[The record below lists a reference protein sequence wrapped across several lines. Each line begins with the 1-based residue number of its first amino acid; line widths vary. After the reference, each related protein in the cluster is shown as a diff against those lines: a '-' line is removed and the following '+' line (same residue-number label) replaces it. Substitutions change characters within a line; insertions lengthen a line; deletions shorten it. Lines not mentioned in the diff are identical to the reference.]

1 MERGASEIIFEG
13 VELKQRAL
21 KIKKILVSQPEP
33 QSEKSPYLELAHKH
47 NLKFDFRPFIRIE
60 GVAAKEFRQQ
70 KVDILEHTAVI
81 FTSKTAIDHFFRVAE
96 EMRITVSETMKY
108 FCITES
114 VALYLQKYIVY
125 RKRKIFYGNNT
136 FQDLMEVIHKH
147 KEEKFLVPLSD
158 VHKPEIPKTL
168 DKAKLKY
175 NKVILYKTITSDL
188 SDLGMNYDVLVFY
201 SPNEIKSLFDNFPSF
216 DQGEIKVAAFGPTT
230 AKAVKDG
237 GLRLDIQAPTPL
249 CPSMT
254 QALEEFIK
262 KHNKENK

>member
-1 MERGASEIIFEG
+1 M
-13 VELKQRAL
+13 

-33 QSEKSPYLELAHKH
+33 QSEKSPYLELAQKH
-47 NLKFDFRPFIRIE
+47 NLKFDFRPFIVIE
-60 GVAAKEFRQQ
+60 GVATKEFRQQ
-70 KVDILEHTAVI
+70 KVDILEHTAVV
-81 FTSKTAIDHFFRVAE
+81 FTSKTAIDHFFRICE
-96 EMRITVSETMKY
+96 EMRITVPEAMKY

-136 FQDLMEVIHKH
+136 FQDLMDVINKH

-175 NKVILYKTITSDL
+175 NKVILYKTISSNL
-188 SDLGMNYDVLVFY
+188 ADLGQMTYDMLVFY
-201 SPNEIKSLFDNFPSF
+201 SPNEIKSLFDNFPNF
-216 DQGEIKVAAFGPTT
+216 EQGEIKVAAFGPTT

-237 GLRLDIQAPTPL
+237 GLRLDIQAPTPS

-262 KHNKENK
+262 KHNKDNK

>member
-1 MERGASEIIFEG
+1 
-13 VELKQRAL
+13 L

-33 QSEKSPYLELAHKH
+33 QSEKSPYLELAQKH
-47 NLKFDFRPFIRIE
+47 NLKFDFRPFIVIE
-60 GVAAKEFRQQ
+60 GVASKEFRQQ
-70 KVDILEHTAVI
+70 KVDILEHTAVV
-81 FTSKTAIDHFFRVAE
+81 FTSKTAIDHFFRICE
-96 EMRITVSETMKY
+96 EMRVTVPEALKY

-125 RKRKIFYGNNT
+125 RKRKIFYGNST
-136 FQDLMEVIHKH
+136 FQDLMEVINKH

-175 NKVILYKTITSDL
+175 NKVILYKTISSNLT
-188 SDLGMNYDVLVFY
+188 DLGQMTYDMLVFY

-216 DQGEIKVAAFGPTT
+216 EQGEIKVAAFGPAT
-230 AKAVKDG
+230 AKAVKDC
-237 GLRLDIQAPTPL
+237 GLRLDIQAPTPT

-254 QALEEFIK
+254 QAIEEFIK
-262 KHNKENK
+262 KHIKENK

>member
-1 MERGASEIIFEG
+1 M
-13 VELKQRAL
+13 

-33 QSEKSPYLELAHKH
+33 QSEKSPYLELAQKH
-47 NLKFDFRPFIRIE
+47 SLKFDFRPFITIE

-70 KVDILEHTAVI
+70 KVDILEHSAVV
-81 FTSKTAIDHFFRVAE
+81 FTSKTAIDHFFRICE
-96 EMRITVSETMKY
+96 EMRVTVPESMKY

-136 FQDLMEVIHKH
+136 FQDLMDVILKH

-168 DKAKLKY
+168 DKAKVKY
-175 NKVILYKTITSDL
+175 NKVILYKTISSNLT
-188 SDLGMNYDVLVFY
+188 DLGQMSYDLLVFY
-201 SPNEIKSLFDNFPSF
+201 SPNEIKSLFDNFPTF
-216 DQGEIKVAAFGPTT
+216 IQGEIKVAAFGPTT

-237 GLRLDIQAPTPL
+237 GLRLDVQAPTPQ

-254 QALEEFIK
+254 QALDEFIK
-262 KHNKENK
+262 KHNKDNK

>member
-1 MERGASEIIFEG
+1 
-13 VELKQRAL
+13 L

-33 QSEKSPYLELAHKH
+33 QSEKSPYLELAQKH
-47 NLKFDFRPFIRIE
+47 NLKFDFRPFIVIE
-60 GVAAKEFRQQ
+60 GVATKEFRQQ
-70 KVDILEHTAVI
+70 KIDILEHTAVL
-81 FTSKTAIDHFFRVAE
+81 FTSKTAIDHFFRICE
-96 EMRITVSETMKY
+96 EMRITVPEAMKY

-125 RKRKIFYGNNT
+125 RKRKIFYGSST
-136 FQDLMEVIHKH
+136 FQDLMDVITKH

-175 NKVILYKTITSDL
+175 NKVILYKTISSNLT
-188 SDLGMNYDVLVFY
+188 DLGQMTYDMLVFY
-201 SPNEIKSLFDNFPSF
+201 SPNEIKSLFDNFPAF
-216 DQGEIKVAAFGPTT
+216 EQGDIKVAAFGPTT

-237 GLRLDIQAPTPL
+237 GLRLDIQAPTPT

-262 KHNKENK
+262 KHNKDNK